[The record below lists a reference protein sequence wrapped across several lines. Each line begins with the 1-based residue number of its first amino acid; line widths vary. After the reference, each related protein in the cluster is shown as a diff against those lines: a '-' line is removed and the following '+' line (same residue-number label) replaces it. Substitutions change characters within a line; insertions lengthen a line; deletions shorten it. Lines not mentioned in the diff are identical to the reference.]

1 MKRHMMQT
9 DQTPKPGPGPLAHFF
24 IYENLNYVAD
34 SKISKE
40 QITIGRSH
48 NADVVLNHSSVAD
61 IHAFIHFEG
70 RQAFLTNRYPD
81 DGLHLNGKTV
91 HLAELQHEDVIDIG
105 PFALK
110 IKIDGISRSNASAAA
125 TYCVALVNRYTS
137 DDDMQTAAQT
147 LAKQFKADP
156 VKMALIV
163 AKPEFTLK
171 KDLNKADAER
181 WQIALQK
188 AGIFCEM
195 RVMKSQSRT
204 RVREVWSSPP
214 DVSEKPADTADPV
227 AVTQVVKTPYVEPGA
242 AAPVHPEKASQDTA
256 KVPEPHEPATA
267 TPTRACSAQTKP
279 AQSQPAAVEELP
291 KKETSTVDGTDAPDP
306 SQVHAATFPA
316 SAKPIQ
322 TQEQQPAAEPSV
334 EVRAAES
341 EERPVDAAPDPRIT
355 QSHQVASSGGAM
367 FQWDAHEEE
376 EDEEDLWQAPFSLK
390 EKLAEI
396 RPARPT
402 AMPLDAHVQVVKTI
416 GDRVVDVRYL
426 AKGQSYIVTT
436 DAGKR
441 CLARNKGKKNG
452 YVCFAQDAGGYV
464 NNAKG
469 ETVADLNSYKRSDY
483 LFKKRKR
490 IYRIPIPGSGEVN
503 VQEGRSHYRI
513 VMAHPTQ
520 SPTVRV
526 VERPP
531 DFTWRHWAISAGTH
545 VFLVLCLSI
554 YWYFQ
559 AITPSV
565 SPPHFV
571 KIDPAILQQL
581 QPKKLPEPPKQ
592 APPEPEP
599 PKPEPVKVA
608 KKLEPPKKAPKKRQ
622 AKPVAKPVKT
632 KRKVKTVAKA
642 RPSRHPKAGGG
653 FGKDNIKNR
662 NINQTGL
669 LSVLGKTPLSGPSTA
684 VASVTN
690 LDAVPVPGATDKNFS
705 VGGVKGSL
713 GNGKISVAGG
723 EMLQTK
729 SSEQVFRS
737 AGASGPGNVAA
748 LQRGNTGKKQV
759 QGMVTAKMS
768 RTVKIRGGMSREM
781 VKRVID
787 QHLQEITYC
796 YETAL
801 MANPSIMGRIVFE
814 WKILMSGQVGQV
826 RVVASSVNS
835 HEVHNCIKAAIKSWQ
850 FPKPVGAEVIVSY
863 PFVFDLVAF

>member
-1 MKRHMMQT
+1 MTQ
-9 DQTPKPGPGPLAHFF
+9 
-24 IYENLNYVAD
+24 
-34 SKISKE
+34 
-40 QITIGRSH
+40 
-48 NADVVLNHSSVAD
+48 
-61 IHAFIHFEG
+61 
-70 RQAFLTNRYPD
+70 
-81 DGLHLNGKTV
+81 
-91 HLAELQHEDVIDIG
+91 
-105 PFALK
+105 
-110 IKIDGISRSNASAAA
+110 SR
-125 TYCVALVNRYTS
+125 
-137 DDDMQTAAQT
+137 
-147 LAKQFKADP
+147 
-156 VKMALIV
+156 
-163 AKPEFTLK
+163 
-171 KDLNKADAER
+171 
-181 WQIALQK
+181 QIAS
-188 AGIFCEM
+188 GI
-195 RVMKSQSRT
+195 
-204 RVREVWSSPP
+204 
-214 DVSEKPADTADPV
+214 
-227 AVTQVVKTPYVEPGA
+227 
-242 AAPVHPEKASQDTA
+242 
-256 KVPEPHEPATA
+256 
-267 TPTRACSAQTKP
+267 
-279 AQSQPAAVEELP
+279 
-291 KKETSTVDGTDAPDP
+291 DAM
-306 SQVHAATFPA
+306 V
-316 SAKPIQ
+316 
-322 TQEQQPAAEPSV
+322 
-334 EVRAAES
+334 
-341 EERPVDAAPDPRIT
+341 
-355 QSHQVASSGGAM
+355 
-367 FQWDAHEEE
+367 QWDAHEQD

-390 EKLAEI
+390 EKLAET

-402 AMPLDAHVQVVKTI
+402 AMPLDAHVQVVKSI
-416 GDRVVDVRYL
+416 GDQVVDVRFL
-426 AKGQSYIVTT
+426 AKGQSYTIAT

-452 YVCFAQDAGGYV
+452 YVCFAQHADGYV

-483 LFKKRKR
+483 LFQKRKQ
-490 IYRIPIPGSGEVN
+490 IYRIPIPAGGEVN
-503 VQEGRSHYRI
+503 LREGRSHYRI
-513 VMAHPTQ
+513 VLAHPTQ

-526 VERPP
+526 AERPS

-545 VFLVLCLSI
+545 VLLVLCLSI

-565 SPPHFV
+565 SPPRFV

-581 QPKKLPEPPKQ
+581 QPKKLPEEPPEQ
-592 APPEPEP
+592 PPPPEPEP

-608 KKLEPPKKAPKKRQ
+608 KKVEPPKKTPKKAPKK
-622 AKPVAKPVKT
+622 APPKPVAKPAKA
-632 KRKVKTVAKA
+632 KRKVEKVARA
-642 RPSRHPKAGGG
+642 VRPSRHPEAGGG
-653 FGKDNIKNR
+653 FGQGNIKNR

-669 LSVLGKTPLSGPSTA
+669 LSVLGKTSLAGPSTA
-684 VASVTN
+684 IASVTN

-713 GNGKISVAGG
+713 GNGRISVAGG

-737 AGASGPGNVAA
+737 AGAGGPGNVAA

-801 MANPSIMGRIVFE
+801 MSNPSIMGRIVFE

-850 FPKPVGAEVIVSY
+850 FPKPAGAEVIVSY